1 MSEEDT
7 RNFSEQE
14 RIVDPEIAE
23 DDYQNSSLRPQN
35 LEEFIGQ
42 RQIRSNLRVFID
54 AAKGRQEAMDHVL
67 FHGPPGLGKT
77 TLAQIVAREL
87 GVNFRMTSGPTI
99 TKAGDLSALLTL
111 SLIHISEPT
120 RPY

>member
-35 LEEFIGQ
+35 LEEF
-42 RQIRSNLRVFID
+42 
-54 AAKGRQEAMDHVL
+54 
-67 FHGPPGLGKT
+67 
-77 TLAQIVAREL
+77 
-87 GVNFRMTSGPTI
+87 
-99 TKAGDLSALLTL
+99 L
-111 SLIHISEPT
+111 SLIHI
-120 RPY
+120 